1 MTARQLS
8 SILVTRW
15 MLLPVFAFG
24 LTWTSFARADDNSV
38 KPASTEPG
46 STAALKTKR
55 AIILCGLS
63 GDTDHHMLFSK
74 TVADLHEGL
83 CKNLGFAPSDVLV
96 LFGDKPEA
104 ADSEV
109 IKSAQRATRED
120 VEKSVAAVRAQLKAE
135 DTLWVIVLG
144 HAHYDGKYAW
154 LNLPGPDIQQFEF
167 AKLFYGLQQSQQVFW
182 VTTPASGQ
190 FIKTLSAK
198 GRVVISATDVDWE
211 TNETEFPQELAKV
224 LFSPP
229 EYKEIDVDQ
238 DGIISLLDIYVKVT
252 QNLAQAYLDR
262 ELLATEH
269 PLLDDNGDGRG
280 TEIQIDFLTV
290 QQGGRLKRR
299 KPAMESKVST
309 SDGQLANSIAIPF
322 MLSESARPTSK

>member
-1 MTARQLS
+1 
-8 SILVTRW
+8 
-15 MLLPVFAFG
+15 MLLPVLVFA
-24 LTWTSFARADDNSV
+24 LMWTSFARADDPSL
-38 KPASTEPG
+38 KPASSEPG

-63 GDTDHHMLFSK
+63 GDTDHHVLFSK
-74 TVADLHEGL
+74 TVVNLHEGL
-83 CKNLGFAPSDVLV
+83 CRNLGFASSEVRV

-109 IKSAQRATRED
+109 IKSAQRATREE
-120 VEKSVAAVRAQLKAE
+120 VEKSVAAVRAQLQPE
-135 DTLWVIVLG
+135 DSLWVIVLG

-167 AKLFYGLQQSQQVFW
+167 AKMFHGLPAAQQVFW

-229 EYKEIDVDQ
+229 DYKEIDVDQ
-238 DGIISLLDIYVKVT
+238 DGVISLLDIYVKVT

-280 TEIQIDFLTV
+280 TEVQIDFLTV
-290 QQGGRLKRR
+290 EQGGRLKRR
-299 KPAMESKVST
+299 KPAVESKGAT
-309 SDGQLANSIAIPF
+309 SDGQLSNSIAIPF
-322 MLSESARPTSK
+322 MLSDSAQPTPK

>member
-1 MTARQLS
+1 MTCQQSS
-8 SILVTRW
+8 SIPVAKWL
-15 MLLPVFAFG
+15 LLPVFVFA
-24 LTWTSFARADDNSV
+24 LMWASFARADDPAI

-46 STAALKTKR
+46 NPAVLKTKR

-63 GDTDHHMLFSK
+63 GDADHHVLFSK
-74 TVADLHEGL
+74 TVANLHEGL

-109 IKSAQRATRED
+109 IKSAQRATREEL
-120 VEKSVAAVRAQLKAE
+120 EKSVAAVRAQLQPE
-135 DTLWVIVLG
+135 DALWVIVLG
-144 HAHYDGKYAW
+144 HYDGKYAW

-167 AKLFYGLQQSQQVFW
+167 TKLFHGLPAAQQVFW
-182 VTTPASGQ
+182 MTTPASGQ
-190 FIKTLSAK
+190 FIKTLSAN

-229 EYKEIDVDQ
+229 VDKEIDVDQ
-238 DGIISLLDIYVKVT
+238 DGAITVLDVYVMVT
-252 QNLAQAYLDR
+252 RNLAQAYLDR

-290 QQGGRLKRR
+290 EQGGRLKKR
-299 KPAMESKVST
+299 KPAVEPKVST
-309 SDGQLANSIAIPF
+309 SDGQFANSIATPF
-322 MLSESARPTSK
+322 VRPESVRPTSE

>member
-1 MTARQLS
+1 
-8 SILVTRW
+8 
-15 MLLPVFAFG
+15 MLLPVFAFA
-24 LTWTSFARADDNSV
+24 LTWTSFARADDPSL

-46 STAALKTKR
+46 STALKTKR

-63 GDTDHHMLFSK
+63 GDTDHHVLFSK
-74 TVADLHEGL
+74 TVANLHEGL

-96 LFGDKPEA
+96 LFGDKPED
-104 ADSEV
+104 ADAEV
-109 IKSAQRATRED
+109 IKSAQRATREEL
-120 VEKSVAAVRAQLKAE
+120 EKSVAAVRAQLQAE

-154 LNLPGPDIQQFEF
+154 LNLPGPDIQQLEF
-167 AKLFYGLQQSQQVFW
+167 AKLFHGLPASQQVFW
-182 VTTPASGQ
+182 MTTPASGQ

-198 GRVVISATDVDWE
+198 GRVVMSATDVDWE

-229 EYKEIDVDQ
+229 ADKEMDVDQ
-238 DGIISLLDIYVKVT
+238 DGVITLLDVYVMVT
-252 QNLAQAYLDR
+252 RNLAQAYLDR

-280 TEIQIDFLTV
+280 TEVQIDFLTV
-290 QQGGRLKRR
+290 EQGGRLKRR
-299 KPAMESKVST
+299 KPAVESKVST
-309 SDGQLANSIAIPF
+309 SDGQLANSIAPPF
-322 MLSESARPTSK
+322 VRSEAIGSE

>member
-1 MTARQLS
+1 MTCRRSS
-8 SILVTRW
+8 SIRLRKSVLLSLVAPIIIW
-15 MLLPVFAFG
+15 A
-24 LTWTSFARADDNSV
+24 SFARADDLSLR
-38 KPASTEPG
+38 PASTEPG
-46 STAALKTKR
+46 SAAPLKTKR

-63 GDTDHHMLFSK
+63 GDADHHVLFSK
-74 TVADLHEGL
+74 TVANLHEGL

-104 ADSEV
+104 SDVEV
-109 IKSAQRATRED
+109 IKSAQRATREEL
-120 VEKSVAAVRAQLKAE
+120 EKSVADVRARLQSDE
-135 DTLWVIVLG
+135 TLWVIVLG

-154 LNLPGPDIQQFEF
+154 LNLPGPDIQQYEF
-167 AKLFYGLQQSQQVFW
+167 AKLFHGVPATQQVFW
-182 VTTPASGQ
+182 MTTPASGQ
-190 FIKTLSAK
+190 YVKPLSAK

-224 LFSPP
+224 FISPP
-229 EYKEIDVDQ
+229 ADKEIDVDQ
-238 DGIISLLDIYVKVT
+238 NGVITLLDIYLKVT

-290 QQGGRLKRR
+290 EQGGRLKKR
-299 KPAMESKVST
+299 KPAVEPRVS
-309 SDGQLANSIAIPF
+309 SGDGQLANSIETPF
-322 MLSESARPTSK
+322 VRSDAAGRPE